1 MKGTFSRSVSLP
13 MDIWGRVEAYAQRHG
28 LSLSYAIHRCLTLG
42 LEYMEGIDYGAPR
55 TMEEILNAKKET
67 ETS

>member
-1 MKGTFSRSVSLP
+1 

-55 TMEEILNAKKET
+55 TMEEILDAKKET